1 MKVYFKKHIIATMA
15 AEYLKSTDLNKEKKK
30 DEKEIKSY
38 YVRFF
43 FPGSESFFTNRDSR
57 LFS

>member
-1 MKVYFKKHIIATMA
+1 MA

-43 FPGSESFFTNRDSR
+43 FPGSESFFTNRESR